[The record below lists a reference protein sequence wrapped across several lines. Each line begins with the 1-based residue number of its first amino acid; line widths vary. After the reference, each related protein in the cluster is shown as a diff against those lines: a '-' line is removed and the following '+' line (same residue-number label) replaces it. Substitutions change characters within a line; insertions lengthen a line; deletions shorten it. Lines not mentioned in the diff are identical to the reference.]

1 MASAESGVET
11 NEEHTR
17 VFGEYVQA
25 LALTL
30 QPHAPNLVTPRT
42 IISARLAVSH
52 VTYAE
57 GWHVQIIEALTQ
69 DEQTRQQARTKQFE
83 ITHSILPRL
92 RPALERIDADLERE
106 GTSHA
111 TWLAHPQGGK
121 LNEQA
126 MAAWQRGNLTIG
138 ELFKLQPMA
147 VIGTSS

>member
-1 MASAESGVET
+1 MTCAGSETQT

-17 VFGEYVQA
+17 VFGQYTQA
-25 LALTL
+25 LAQAL

-42 IISARLAVSH
+42 IVSARLAVSH

-57 GWHVQIIEALTQ
+57 GWHVQIIDALT
-69 DEQTRQQARTKQFE
+69 EEEGLREQARRKQHE

-121 LNEQA
+121 LHEQA
-126 MAAWQRGNLTIG
+126 MAAWRRGTLTIG

-147 VIGTSS
+147 IIGTRS